1 LRASSETKKLEPV
14 LGVRLEGGLS
24 TPLSRWLWL
33 VKWALLIPH
42 FIVLAFLLLGLILST
57 IAAFVALLFTGTYPR
72 RLFDYNVGVLRW
84 VWRVAPPVAG

>member
-14 LGVRLEGGLS
+14 VGVRLEGRLGK
-24 TPLSRWLWL
+24 PLSRWLWL

-72 RLFDYNVGVLRW
+72 RLFDYNAGVLQW